1 MDNIKNY
8 VSVYDVDD
16 RFNEGCLSFNH
27 TDNCTI
33 ALWYWKGWNIVKY
46 SACVDEKKF
55 SKEIGEDLCIE
66 KIKDE
71 LWMLLGYELFLKRIG
86 E

>member
-1 MDNIKNY
+1 MINCVTAK
-8 VSVYDVDD
+8 DVDE
-16 RFNEGCLSFNH
+16 RFNEGYLTVH
-27 TDNCTI
+27 HIGNCTI

-46 SACVDEKKF
+46 SACVDEKNF
-55 SKEIGEDLCIE
+55 SKEIGKNICIE

-86 E
+86 K